1 MENLYI
7 IHLDLDDLI
16 ISFLNSPL
24 DLIALGLTN
33 THYYIKL
40 AQQLYYIKYLSNKI
54 KSEQYRFAA
63 INKIKW
69 YFRHELNGRPEKH
82 SKLINEFFR
91 TSCTTRDL
99 SAVKFIMDFAVE
111 QGLVI
116 NIHEK
121 NELAVRHACSNNS
134 VDIVEYLFS
143 LGPTHGPIN
152 IGSVCRDLLC
162 DTISHPDLGLFKYIM
177 NQLKNIKKKYNIHH
191 NDEELFRTA
200 ASSGNINGCKYLIE
214 LGEESGT
221 KINIHVWDDCVM
233 KRAASMKRSDLIAY
247 LQHLGLN
254 GYRPY
259 SATFHFQY
267 LMEDTW

>member
-7 IHLDLDDLI
+7 VHLDLDDLI
-16 ISFLNSPL
+16 ISFLDSPI
-24 DLIALGLTN
+24 DLIALATTN
-33 THYYIKL
+33 NHYFVKL
-40 AQQLYYIKYLSNKI
+40 AQQLLYIKHLSNKI
-54 KSEQYRFAA
+54 KFEQYRFAA
-63 INKIKW
+63 INQIKW
-69 YFRHELNGRPEKH
+69 YFRYQLNSRPEKR

-91 TSCTTRDL
+91 SSTTTHSIL
-99 SAVKFIMDFAVE
+99 AVQFITQFAAE
-111 QGLVI
+111 EGLFI

-121 NELAVRHACSNNS
+121 NELALRNACANNS

-143 LGPTHGPIN
+143 LEQTHGQIN

-162 DTISHPDLGLFKYIM
+162 KTIDHPDLILFKYIM
-177 NQLKNIKKKYNIHH
+177 NQLKNIKKKYNIHN

-200 ASSGNINGCKYLIE
+200 ASSGNINGCRYLIE

-221 KINIHVWDDCVM
+221 KIDIHVLDDCVM
-233 KRAASMKRSDLIAY
+233 KRAASMKRSELVAY
-247 LQHLGLN
+247 LQHLGQN

-267 LMEDTW
+267 LLEDTW